1 MKIILINAAKQQCS
15 SFNYIDCEGSKPF
28 SNTFSSRWWTFS
40 RFHWSDLKKDSSS
53 SLFIKTKRHEHI
65 EAFDTS
71 GLYGCR
77 NLMWRPGCPH
87 SWRVLVHQWV
97 YWWRDCQLHPVS
109 HLESKWIIIS
119 NSIKNE
125 VKYYIFNHL
134 YTNQLEM
141 KGKVITYSRV
151 YTRISDKKHVLVEG
165 TFVQMYPQS
174 VS

>member
-1 MKIILINAAKQQCS
+1 MDAGILCEDLDVHTVGEYWYINE
-15 SFNYIDCEGSKPF
+15 FIDG
-28 SNTFSSRWWTFS
+28 
-40 RFHWSDLKKDSSS
+40 
-53 SLFIKTKRHEHI
+53 
-65 EAFDTS
+65 
-71 GLYGCR
+71 
-77 NLMWRPGCPH
+77 
-87 SWRVLVHQWV
+87 
-97 YWWRDCQLHPVS
+97 DCQLHPVS